1 MSTAETKLDKIY
13 TKYKELKERADID
26 CKFDRSQI
34 ENSFDTTT
42 KKIWWINQK
51 TEWQKVF
58 REFERQR
65 KDQYRNT
72 YEFYYRDFPM
82 KLNSKEEYQLYI
94 ESDPA
99 YINIYTICQVVKEII
114 SYIDSVL
121 DTLKDR
127 AWEIRN
133 AIEYQKFINGV

>member
-65 KDQYRNT
+65 KDQYRTT

>member
-65 KDQYRNT
+65 KDQYRTT

-82 KLNSKEEYQLYI
+82 KLNLKEEYQLYI

>member
-65 KDQYRNT
+65 KDQYRTT
-72 YEFYYRDFPM
+72 YEFYYRDFPI